1 MKFVHTQGVVLRT
14 ADRKES
20 DRLLTVL
27 SPELGRILVLARGCR
42 KPKSKFLSCSQLFSY
57 GDLILQSYRDI
68 YIMNQ
73 AEVRNSFFDIR
84 SDMERLSGATYIA
97 NLTEEVATTGESN
110 FPLFRLLL
118 AGLSYFA
125 FGEKDL
131 AGRMLI
137 YELKLMDLI
146 GYRPVLGTC
155 VICGNRPVG
164 SAFSFRPEQGG
175 LVCENCRGS
184 DSSGIPISRE
194 TSRMMQKILDA
205 DIDECFRIF
214 VLPGEKEQMNRILP
228 AYIEQKLE
236 KKIKSRDFLKS
247 FFI

>member
-14 ADRKES
+14 TDRNES

-42 KPKSKFLSCSQLFSY
+42 KPKSKFLSCSQLFSS

-84 SDMERLSGATYIA
+84 SDMERFSCATYIA

-125 FGEKDL
+125 FGERDL

-146 GYRPVLGTC
+146 GYRPVLDTC
-155 VICGNRPVG
+155 VICGNRPIG
-164 SAFSFRPEQGG
+164 SDFSFRPGQGG

-194 TSRMMQKILDA
+194 TSRVMQKILDA
-205 DIDECFRIF
+205 DIDECFRISIS
-214 VLPGEKEQMNRILP
+214 PGETEQMNRILP